1 MLSDEQRAKLEE
13 GITQNA
19 RHIFRQAPGHFS
31 EDTPATRQL
40 IIETALNPLFYQ
52 GQDKYKTQWYSQT
65 LDTGSQVWV
74 QVRNGKIRNAG
85 INLTARPWRLDT
97 GFAGLS

>member
-13 GITQNA
+13 GITHNA

-31 EDTPATRQL
+31 EDTPATRQH
-40 IIETALNPLFYQ
+40 IIETALNPAFYR
-52 GQDKYKTQWYSQT
+52 GEDKYKTQWYSQT
-65 LDTGSQVWV
+65 LDTGSHVWV

-85 INLTARPWRLDT
+85 INLTARPWRPDT
-97 GFAGLS
+97 EFAGLP